1 MEAARRSFP
10 AVVVATAHPAGSPP
24 PPRIEPTPQM
34 DEYLLTL
41 PNVIKNC
48 EKNESSLKNWARS
61 LQTVIKTSEDLSVS
75 GGGV

>member
-1 MEAARRSFP
+1 
-10 AVVVATAHPAGSPP
+10 
-24 PPRIEPTPQM
+24 M

-61 LQTVIKTSEDLSVS
+61 LQTVIKTSEDLAVS